1 MLNAVTPSWRW
12 ILLLAIG
19 VLCTMVNT
27 ADVHRP
33 VMSQEDLDLLRTD
46 GRPDTKIEGEAA
58 AKRDIARNARR
69 YMTHGLGLRLPQVLL
84 RRFEVFVLAGQKQLY
99 K

>member
-1 MLNAVTPSWRW
+1 MLIAV
-12 ILLLAIG
+12 G

-27 ADVHRP
+27 ADVNRP

-58 AKRDIARNARR
+58 ARFFLDRRCGATHRPMIRKKREMLLDDPGYRASFCWRVR
-69 YMTHGLGLRLPQVLL
+69 MVFKDFGLGRQ
-84 RRFEVFVLAGQKQLY
+84 
-99 K
+99 